1 MNTLHTPEQEKL
13 PKISE
18 IRLEN
23 VSLQI
28 QGKTVLD
35 NLSFDVRVRRL
46 GVIGRNGSGK
56 STLSRVL
63 SGLIEANSGEVRVAQ
78 IDPFK
83 DREGALTEIGILFQ
97 NPDHQIIFPTVIEE
111 ISFGL
116 RQLGQSKNEAD
127 DNARSVLAKFGK
139 THWADV
145 NTSALSQGQKHL
157 VCLMAVVA
165 MQPNLIILDE
175 PFAGLDIPTKKQL
188 QRYLD
193 SFSGSLIHISH
204 DPADIEHY
212 DQVLWI
218 ESGKLS
224 ELDAPEVVLPKYL
237 AEMERLGES
246 DDISNLSH

>member
-1 MNTLHTPEQEKL
+1 M
-13 PKISE
+13 I
-18 IRLEN
+18 
-23 VSLQI
+23 
-28 QGKTVLD
+28 
-35 NLSFDVRVRRL
+35 
-46 GVIGRNGSGK
+46 
-56 STLSRVL
+56 
-63 SGLIEANSGEVRVAQ
+63 
-78 IDPFK
+78 
-83 DREGALTEIGILFQ
+83 
-97 NPDHQIIFPTVIEE
+97 
-111 ISFGL
+111 
-116 RQLGQSKNEAD
+116 
-127 DNARSVLAKFGK
+127 
-139 THWADV
+139 
-145 NTSALSQGQKHL
+145 
-157 VCLMAVVA
+157 A

-224 ELDAPEVVLPKYL
+224 ELDTPEIVLPKYL